1 MRYRN
6 NRGDTDSYSNQA
18 RGIDPDLIVVPTD
31 TLLLRYQR
39 AHSPSFSYNL
49 RGDVTYTEPV
59 SQYAQLSL
67 QYRVAYNYQESDKK
81 VYVTPDDR
89 FETAG
94 VEPDPSLSQSS
105 NTGYLTHRIG
115 PGFRIVK
122 GKNRFVANVSYQ
134 RAQLTG
140 EVLSATKVMGA
151 GDDAKTSHGFNNLT
165 YFLMGQ
171 LNINKENSIRLFI
184 NSSTDNPGI
193 GELQNVY
200 DISMRRASRKV
211 TPICVPPTR
220 TTCGSIT

>member
-1 MRYRN
+1 M
-6 NRGDTDSYSNQA
+6 
-18 RGIDPDLIVVPTD
+18 
-31 TLLLRYQR
+31 
-39 AHSPSFSYNL
+39 
-49 RGDVTYTEPV
+49 
-59 SQYAQLSL
+59 
-67 QYRVAYNYQESDKK
+67 
-81 VYVTPDDR
+81 TPDDR

-184 NSSTDNPGI
+184 NSLSLI
-193 GELQNVY
+193 H
-200 DISMRRASRKV
+200 ISE
-211 TPICVPPTR
+211 PTR
-220 TTCGSIT
+220 L